1 MYELLLSL
9 LEGTGSQGFRW
20 GGERGPLS
28 PRRIA
33 TPLVSWPAMQFHCNA
48 THFSLRDWQTHIIHR
63 IVSTDVLHT
72 QQHY

>member
-1 MYELLLSL
+1 MNYYYPYLRE
-9 LEGTGSQGFRW
+9 QGARVLD